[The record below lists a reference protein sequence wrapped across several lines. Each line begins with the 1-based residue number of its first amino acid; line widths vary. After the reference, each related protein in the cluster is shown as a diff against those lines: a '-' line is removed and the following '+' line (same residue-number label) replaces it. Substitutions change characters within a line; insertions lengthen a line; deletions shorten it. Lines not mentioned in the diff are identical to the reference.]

1 MIYLDSSAIV
11 KLVVPEPESAA
22 LRQQLAPTGDWI
34 SSALSRLEVL
44 RAIRRRS
51 LHEEALRDAERML
64 ARIALVPPDDRVL
77 SAAAEVGPAGLRS
90 LDAIHL
96 ATARSLFGLASF
108 VTYDQRLAAAATAA
122 GIRVISPA

>member
-1 MIYLDSSAIV
+1 M
-11 KLVVPEPESAA
+11 
-22 LRQQLAPTGDWI
+22 
-34 SSALSRLEVL
+34 LS
-44 RAIRRRS
+44 
-51 LHEEALRDAERML
+51 
-64 ARIALVPPDDRVL
+64 RIALVPPDDRVL